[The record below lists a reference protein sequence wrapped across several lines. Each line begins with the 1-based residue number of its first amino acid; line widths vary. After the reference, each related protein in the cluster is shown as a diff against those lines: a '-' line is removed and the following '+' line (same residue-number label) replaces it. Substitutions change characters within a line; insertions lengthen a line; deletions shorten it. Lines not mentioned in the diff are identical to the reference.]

1 MSSAMSSAMSSSAP
15 ASKVL
20 LLQMIVPFMEKIKQ
34 YKTFSKEKLLL
45 IINKLL
51 KVYSSISYTNL
62 NDIGK
67 LFEITRA
74 IYAAN
79 TSKKPILA
87 ICSGLGLFET
97 LVMLAAQYFGTPIQI
112 IKTDANVG
120 KNAASVTEGYLKSIG
135 IFVMSYQEAIP
146 KFKNVQCVLACMPDP
161 SEGLIPQLCY
171 EFGLNL
177 ILVGESPAIGAESCN
192 ILDSGQWAF
201 LKGRY
206 NLTYVSPIIKEHIYK
221 ENRLRIYSVSGDSI
235 ADKPLS
241 LACYIRS
248 LKHIDPSLSP
258 IINKDQAERL
268 VLYFKK
274 TVLLKN
280 IDTWK
285 STEIEGDEMEDMYQ
299 GIKAKILKVV
309 PELLEVVP
317 DAAKEELAKLSL
329 EASRFISNVSSNFKS
344 FRGPIL
350 EGIPDKSEII
360 DHAIS
365 FLGKI
370 ITEILSRMFSFAV
383 IKFM

>member
-1 MSSAMSSAMSSSAP
+1 MSSAMSSSAP
-15 ASKVL
+15 SSASKVL
-20 LLQMIVPFMEKIKQ
+20 LLRMLVTLMENIKH

-51 KVYSSISYTNL
+51 KVYSSVSYTKL

-74 IYAAN
+74 ICAAN
-79 TSKKPILA
+79 TSEKPILA

-97 LVMLAAQYFGTPIQI
+97 LVMLAAQYLGTPIRI

-120 KNAASVTEGYLKSIG
+120 KHAESMTEEYLKSIG

-146 KFKNVQCVLACMPDP
+146 KFKTVQCVLACMPDP
-161 SEGLIPQLCY
+161 SEGSIPQLCY
-171 EFGLNL
+171 QFGLKL
-177 ILVGESPAIGAESCN
+177 ILVGESPAIGEESCN
-192 ILDSGQWAF
+192 ILDPVQWAF

-206 NLTYVSPIIKEHIYK
+206 NLNYVSPIIKENIYK

-241 LACYIRS
+241 LACYIRG
-248 LKHIDPSLSP
+248 LKHANPSLSS

-285 STEIEGDEMEDMYQ
+285 STEIEGDEMEDIYQ
-299 GIKAKILKVV
+299 RIKAKILGVV
-309 PELLEVVP
+309 RELLEVVP
-317 DAAKEELAKLSL
+317 DAAKEELAKLYL
-329 EASRFISNVSSNFKS
+329 EASRFISNASRNFKS
-344 FRGPIL
+344 FRDPIL

-383 IKFM
+383 MKFKK